1 MKKVLVSLSAI
12 AVIGTMAAAGTGAF
26 FSDTE
31 TSTGN
36 TFAAAT
42 LDLTLDTT
50 GSLPFN
56 VTNVAPGA
64 TGSTSF
70 TVTNAGTIPGF
81 LDIGGSNLGGIENG
95 CTEPELVTEGASC
108 LNDTISELPS
118 NITLVVTAG
127 ATQLFSGSLASFATS
142 SLDNNF
148 ALAAGATQTI
158 TVTYTVDSAADNRIQ
173 SDTAS
178 LDLNFELGQTTG
190 Q

>member
-12 AVIGTMAAAGTGAF
+12 AIIGTMAAAGTGAF

-95 CTEPELVTEGASC
+95 CTEPELVTETAC
-108 LNDTISELPS
+108 LADTISELPS

-142 SLDNNF
+142 NLDNNF

-178 LDLNFELGQTTG
+178 LDLNFELGQTTT